1 MKCIVDIFAKES
13 NNGKCKIENVYII
26 IEKDVNLMDQR
37 DKAYVLWFNQLRR
50 GDVSLVGG
58 KSSSLGELTSATNV
72 PVPYGYATTAAAYR
86 YFMNE
91 TGCNDKVNE
100 LLAQLKDVENSDE
113 LHDIASKIRKVITS
127 AKMPAD
133 LAKNIGDAYDEL
145 AKKMGQNEPFVAVRS
160 SATAEDLP
168 DASFAGEQDTYLNIH
183 GRDNVIQKVKECY
196 ASVFTDRATYYR
208 IKQGFPQ
215 EKVALSAAIQ
225 MMAFSKAAGVMFTV
239 NVATGDDTKIMIEA
253 SWGLGEYIVSG
264 TVTPDNY
271 VVDKSKMKIVSK
283 TVTNKNIELLRL
295 DSGGTEK
302 HDVPA
307 DRAKKQALTDGQII
321 ELAGYAKQIEKHYGC
336 YMDMEWSLDQND
348 KLWLVQARPET
359 VWSQK
364 KKAETKV
371 VEHEAEDMTADKS
384 DNKVLI
390 KGLPASPGVASGKV
404 HIIADP
410 KDINEFKKGEV
421 LVTLM
426 TSPDW
431 VPAMKKAAAIITN
444 NGGMTCHAAIVSR
457 EMQIPCLVG
466 TSSRGT
472 AATTALK
479 NGQEV
484 TVDAKNGIVYQGIA
498 EEIVKPKEDTASVV
512 QTAAEYFPPT
522 ATRVMMNLGDPDL
535 AEKYSSLPADGIG
548 LMREEFL
555 WTTYIHQHP
564 LYLIETGHPER
575 VVNELANGI
584 SKVARAMAPRPIV
597 LRFSDFKSG
606 EYRNLKGGEKYE
618 PHESADLLGWRGAS
632 RYYDPKYIDAFKL
645 ELEAIKKVRNEYGLK
660 NVNVMI
666 PFCRTVE
673 EARKVTEIMR
683 EQGLVRSADFK
694 VYMMAEIPS
703 NIILA
708 DQFNQYVDGY
718 SIGSNDLTML
728 ILGCDRN
735 NDVVSHLFDERNLAV
750 KRAIR
755 HLIKVAHKDG
765 KTVSICGQAPSEY
778 PEFTEFL
785 VRSGIDYVSVNPDM
799 VKTTKLN
806 VAHFEQRI
814 LLDKATGLG
823 RQDTENYDW

>member
-1 MKCIVDIFAKES
+1 MDK
-13 NNGKCKIENVYII
+13 
-26 IEKDVNLMDQR
+26 KDT
-37 DKAYVLWFNQLRR
+37 AYVLWFDQLHRN
-50 GDVSLVGG
+50 DVDLVGG
-58 KSSSLGELTSATNV
+58 KSSSLGELTSETNV
-72 PVPYGYATTAAAYR
+72 PVPYGFATTAAGYRHFMAYSDL
-86 YFMNE
+86 NKKI
-91 TGCNDKVNE
+91 ND
-100 LLAQLKDVENSDE
+100 LLATLKDPENSDE
-113 LHDIASKIRKVITS
+113 LHRVCSQIRKIIVDAPMPDDLAQAIGEAYDALASKMR
-127 AKMPAD
+127 
-133 LAKNIGDAYDEL
+133 
-145 AKKMGQNEPFVAVRS
+145 QNEPFVAVRS

-168 DASFAGEQDTYLNIH
+168 NASFAGEQDTYLNVH
-183 GRDNVIQKVKECY
+183 GRKQVIKKVQECY
-196 ASVFTDRATYYR
+196 ASLFTDRATYYR
-208 IKQGFPQ
+208 IKQNFPQ

-239 NVATGDDTKIMIEA
+239 NVATGDDTKIMIEG

-271 VVDKSKMKIVSK
+271 LVDKKSMKIVDK
-283 TVTNKNIELLRL
+283 TINKKVIELVRL
-295 DSGGTEK
+295 PSGGTVEQK
-302 HDVPA
+302 VPDDLVNA
-307 DRAKKQALTDGQII
+307 PALTDEQIL
-321 ELAGYAKQIEKHYGC
+321 ELAGYAKEIENHYGC

-359 VWSQK
+359 VWSQRK
-364 KKAETKV
+364 
-371 VEHEAEDMTADKS
+371 EDTMNTNNEEVNENHD
-384 DNKVLI
+384 VIL
-390 KGLPASPGVASGKV
+390 KGLPASPGLATGKV
-404 HIIADP
+404 RIIEDP
-410 KDINEFKKGEV
+410 KDIKEFKDGEI

-431 VPAMKKAAAIITN
+431 VPAMKKASAIITN

-466 TSSRGT
+466 TTSRGN
-472 AATTALK
+472 AATKVLK
-479 NGQEV
+479 NGQEI
-484 TVDAKNGIVYQGIA
+484 TVDAKNGVVYDGLIKEA
-498 EEIVKPKEDTASVV
+498 KPKKEHVC
-512 QTAAEYFPPT
+512 QPAAEYFPPT
-522 ATRVMMNLGDPDL
+522 ATGVMMNLGDPDL

-564 LYLIETGHPER
+564 LYLIETGHADR

-584 SKVARAMAPRPIV
+584 SKVARAMAPRPVV

-606 EYRNLKGGEKYE
+606 EYRNLKGGDKYE
-618 PHESADLLGWRGAS
+618 PHEPADLLGWRGAS
-632 RYYDPKYIDAFKL
+632 RYYDPKYINAFKL
-645 ELEAIKKVRNEYGLK
+645 ELEAVKKVRNEFGLK
-660 NVNVMI
+660 NLNVMI

-673 EARKVTEIMR
+673 EAKKVTNIMR
-683 EQGLVRSADFK
+683 EQGLVRSEDFK

-708 DQFNQYVDGY
+708 DQFNQFVDGY

-728 ILGCDRN
+728 ILGTDRN
-735 NDVVSHLFDERNLAV
+735 SDVISHIFDERNLAV

-755 HLIKVAHKDG
+755 HLIITAHKDG

-806 VAHFEQRI
+806 VAHYEQRI
-814 LLDKATGLG
+814 ILDKATGLG
-823 RQDTENYDW
+823 KEDTNNYNW